1 MLLGLV
7 NDILDLSKIEA
18 GRLELESVDFDP
30 AAVLERSVALLG
42 ERARAKSLDL
52 SVAHGPDVPFMVS
65 GDPVRFGQVVA
76 NLTTN
81 AVKFTD
87 AGSVVVHLSLDRLTA
102 AGPVLR
108 VEVTDTGAGIP
119 LEVRSRLFES
129 FSQGDSSTTREYGG
143 TGLGLAISR
152 QIVTAF
158 GGEIG
163 VESEPGHGS
172 TFWFTAAF
180 EPASTRSVG
189 RSQSQAAAV
198 SGLRVLVVGAD
209 VAHRVRVEEQL
220 TTWSMS
226 VTSATSGV
234 DGLVAARPGRPRRQ
248 PDRRRRPRRSRRGRR
263 GPAGRPD
270 DPLRRTLRGR
280 TRRARVRA
288 RATSRRGDARR
299 RPASTRS

>member
-1 MLLGLV
+1 M
-7 NDILDLSKIEA
+7 
-18 GRLELESVDFDP
+18 
-30 AAVLERSVALLG
+30 
-42 ERARAKSLDL
+42 
-52 SVAHGPDVPFMVS
+52 
-65 GDPVRFGQVVA
+65 RFGQVVA
-76 NLTTN
+76 NLTSN

-87 AGSVVVHLSLDRLTA
+87 GGEVVVRLRLDRVTAGRTGA
-102 AGPVLR
+102 AGRGHRHRRRASRPR
-108 VEVTDTGAGIP
+108 S
-119 LEVRSRLFES
+119 RSRLFES

-198 SGLRVLVVGAD
+198 SGLRVLVVGANE
-209 VAHRVRVEEQL
+209 AHRLRVEEQL
-220 TTWSMS
+220 AAWSMS
-226 VTSATSGV
+226 VTSAASGV
-234 DGLVAARPGRPRRQ
+234 DGLVQ
-248 PDRRRRPRRSRRGRR
+248 LDRADRG
-263 GPAGRPD
+263 GSPIDVVVLD
-270 DPLRRTLRGR
+270 DPCPGADGLQV
-280 TRRARVRA
+280 ARMIRSDERFAGVRVVLVVRA

-299 RPASTRS
+299 RPASTRSLTAPVMPSVALRRHGRRRRTAAGDRVRCGRCSPTAGS